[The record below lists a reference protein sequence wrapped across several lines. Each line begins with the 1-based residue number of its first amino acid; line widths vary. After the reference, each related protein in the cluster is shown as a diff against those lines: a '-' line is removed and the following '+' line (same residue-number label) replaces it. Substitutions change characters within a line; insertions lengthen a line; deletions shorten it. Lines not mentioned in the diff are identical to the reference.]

1 MTIAEIVAQAAAPES
16 FASIGLSAD
25 ECLKCNVCTTVCPV
39 ARVTDLF
46 PGPKYVGPQ
55 SQRFRLGSELAP
67 GSGVLSVVQ
76 SPDRS
81 VDYCSGCGF
90 CSTACPADVKIAEMN
105 NRARAALRAGH
116 RPRLRD

>member
-90 CSTACPADVKIAEMN
+90 CSTACPADVKIA
-105 NRARAALRAGH
+105 
-116 RPRLRD
+116 